1 MGRESKCGASSF
13 WDLEDSNNVNEDSS
27 HNDEEESG
35 VNDNGNATIS
45 SLPHTTTNDSD
56 SNDNENETKNPD
68 AAKSLA
74 ECKTDLV
81 VKLTDNKRK
90 HMERKLS
97 AAWRDA
103 IILEEAKE
111 DRMFRRDL
119 TECLKSPTQ
128 VFATALENRSHSMAQ
143 MGSVFAQSMGILDMT
158 ENIHRFHQY
167 LMNMN
172 LNLQLQQISGQPQHQ
187 QQNNA
192 PFERVYGHLSSN
204 MSPDNNSENNN
215 FYTHLP

>member
-1 MGRESKCGASSF
+1 
-13 WDLEDSNNVNEDSS
+13 
-27 HNDEEESG
+27 
-35 VNDNGNATIS
+35 
-45 SLPHTTTNDSD
+45 
-56 SNDNENETKNPD
+56 
-68 AAKSLA
+68 
-74 ECKTDLV
+74 
-81 VKLTDNKRK
+81 
-90 HMERKLS
+90 
-97 AAWRDA
+97 
-103 IILEEAKE
+103 
-111 DRMFRRDL
+111 MFRRDL

-128 VFATALENRSHSMAQ
+128 VFATALENMGHSMAQ
-143 MGSVFAQSMGILDMT
+143 MGSVFAQSVGILDMT
-158 ENIHRFHQY
+158 ENMHRFHQS